1 MRNRWAAGLPQSGK
15 IRVKNNWGVGQKN
28 DSCRNARNRSAR
40 PINGA
45 NQALRRPLR
54 EGVFSDP
61 TKAITHREWWSI
73 AFSAI

>member
-1 MRNRWAAGLPQSGK
+1 VLK
-15 IRVKNNWGVGQKN
+15 INWGVGLKN
-28 DSCRNARNRSAR
+28 DSYRNALSRSAR

-54 EGVFSDP
+54 EGMFSDP